1 MSLLTRAEDAL
12 GHPDGDPRHRPG
24 TPGFRRL
31 NQAMFFAGLAAFGLL
46 YGTQPLLPMLTDAF
60 GVDATQAA
68 LTVSVSTGALALCT
82 APAAALAERQGRVRV
97 IRVALVVAALA
108 SVACALAP
116 SYVVLVV
123 ARLVLGAA
131 LGGVLGTAMGHVGTE
146 VHPAGLGAS
155 MGLYVAGNTIGGV
168 SGRVLTSLVSD
179 FAGWRGGLVALT
191 VFALAAMALF
201 WVLLPEPVRFS
212 PDATGRARLGRNRV
226 AALVALVVVP
236 FALMGGFVAVYNF
249 LTYRLTSAPFDLSP
263 AIAGLAFLAYLAGTV
278 TSATAGRLADRV
290 GRLPV
295 LLAGAA
301 VMLVG
306 LLVTLSGSLALVVVG
321 LVVFTAGFFA
331 AHATASGWAPQLLP
345 SAPGRASA
353 SYVMTYYA
361 GSSVFGALLG
371 FAWHG
376 GAWPGVVL
384 AVAALIGVGVLAAV
398 AAWGLSRP
406 DRASA

>member
-1 MSLLTRAEDAL
+1 MSVLSAADVEVGPA
-12 GHPDGDPRHRPG
+12 DGDPRHRPG
-24 TPGFRRL
+24 SAGYRRL
-31 NQAMFFAGLAAFGLL
+31 NVAMFFAGLAAFGLM
-46 YGTQPLLPMLTDAF
+46 YGTQPLLPQLTSTF
-60 GVDATQAA
+60 GVDATRAA
-68 LTVSVSTGALALCT
+68 LTVSVTTGALALCT
-82 APAAALAERQGRVRV
+82 APAAALAERAGRVRV

-108 SVACALAP
+108 SLACVVAP
-116 SYVVLVV
+116 TFEVLVI

-168 SGRVLTSLVSD
+168 SGRVLTSIAADL
-179 FAGWRGGLVALT
+179 AGWRGGLLTLT
-191 VFALAAMALF
+191 VFCVVAMVLF
-201 WVLLPEPVRFS
+201 WALLPQPVLFT
-212 PDATGRARLGRNRV
+212 DASRGAAGAGRDKVL
-226 AALVALVVVP
+226 ALVVLVVVP
-236 FALMGGFVAVYNF
+236 FALMGGFVAVYNY
-249 LTYRLTSAPFDLSP
+249 LTYRLTSAPFDLTP
-263 AIAGLAFLAYLAGTV
+263 ALAGLAFLAYLAGTV

-295 LLAGAA
+295 LLAGTA

-306 LLVTLSGSLALVVVG
+306 LAITLSGSLALVILG

-361 GSSVFGALLG
+361 GSSIFGAALG

-376 GAWPGVVL
+376 GGWPGVAT
-384 AVAALIGVGVLAAV
+384 AVACLTVVGALAATT
-398 AAWGLSRP
+398 AWALSRE
-406 DRASA
+406 RG